1 MVVSEVALGK
11 GRVARGERRGRK
23 MVLASFAFALSPLAW
38 AQIVSDPSAA
48 GGLRPQVV
56 ATASGVTQVN
66 IQTPSAAGVSRNVYR
81 QFDVAS
87 QGAILNNSRSNV
99 QTQIGGWVQGNSNLA
114 SGTARI
120 ILNEVNSA
128 SPSQLSGYVE
138 VAGKSA
144 EVIIA
149 NPAGISVNGGGFINA
164 SGVTLTTGTPQL
176 SGGSLDSYRVQ
187 GGTITIEGA
196 GLDANNADFANIMA
210 RAVQTN
216 AGIWAKDLR
225 VTTGANTINAA
236 NTSATVIAG
245 TGATPTVALDVS
257 TLGGMYANKITL
269 VGTEAGLGV
278 NNAGSIVAR
287 GGDLVLQSNGVL
299 TNRGLIDAGNTAGSA
314 QTRITATRVNNIGAG
329 AIFGDKLAIEADTL
343 NNQAEIVNGTVY
355 GATIGARTS
364 LNLGVQTLN
373 NTDMGLDTPGNPS
386 LGTSGITS
394 VNIVSLGD
402 ILIGGSLN
410 DAGQA
415 RGTAESVNNTSAT
428 IQAVGNMVID
438 ATEVN
443 NTDAHFASTTQT
455 TTSAVSET
463 IGSAA
468 AGYYVNVNQQTVS
481 SPVVTAALP
490 GVLSAGGDLTIRA
503 DTVNNPNSRMLA
515 GGTVTI
521 PEAAVVTNAGVTGTR
536 TTTKTGTAYSLSHD
550 RSCQILVEKGGCVA
564 WGPWYDVWTASSYTS
579 AVPETITVGAG
590 TQSNGASTTAPGMPG
605 ATVSNSSLY
614 QISTNP
620 VANYVVVTNPA
631 FTNYKTWMG
640 SDYMLRSVALDP
652 SVTQKRLGDG
662 FYEQRLL
669 NEQIAQLTGR
679 RFLADYTSDDAQYR
693 ALMDAGVTYANA
705 LKLRPGIALTAAQV
719 ARLTSDIVWL
729 QQEEVTLPDG
739 SKVLALVPQVYLSP
753 RSGDLSPSGGLIS
766 GASLNIA
773 GGSIT
778 NSGTLL
784 GRKLVQINAD
794 TINNLGGSI
803 RADDVALTATQ
814 DINNTAG
821 TVTAQDQL
829 ILQAGRDINSTS
841 TVATAR
847 TGNARNGISNTV
859 VDRIA
864 GLYVKGDAGTL
875 LASAGRDI
883 NLIASVIQNSGA
895 NSQTT
900 LVAQNDINLTTLQ
913 TRQTNNLEFDAG
925 NYRRATST
933 AEAGS
938 SIEGA
943 GTVSLAAGNDVNAR
957 AANVIAGKIL
967 NVTAANN
974 IILKAGQATN
984 TVDQMASAS
993 GKDLFFSSSIQT
1005 RRQEQSAAAQVSSL
1019 SGQSTLLVANNNL
1032 VSIGAKLEATGVDTG
1047 TLRVEGENNTAL
1059 YEVQNSSQTSVTT
1072 QTTTG
1077 LGVMFNPL
1085 GIDLPLEDKA
1095 VTNARATSTAIG
1107 SKLVSTQK
1115 IEISVGNK
1123 TELRGAEV
1131 EASQIAFV
1139 KTDPSKAGELILGG
1153 STNTTQTSHT
1163 EKTETAGVYKE
1174 MKGNGST
1181 VETLNQTQLKG
1192 NVTYDSALTITAQIP
1207 DSKGGLALKSQI
1219 NALAS
1224 QSGGTGLEYLNQ
1236 LAANPNVKWDQIALA
1251 NETWSY
1257 DQAGLTP
1264 AGAALLSIAVAA
1276 YTGGIGSGMLG
1287 GTAVTT
1293 TTAATLAGSTT
1304 FATAVNAGFTALA
1317 SQAAVAMVNNKGDI
1331 GKTLEQMGSEQSIK
1345 NLLTTMVTAGALDKL
1360 NSTMGWQ
1367 SVTVKSPFIDQF
1379 QRNLGNN
1386 LANNM
1391 LNSAL
1396 AAKPFDENTLANSLQ
1411 TALINTGAAQ
1421 GANAIGDGL
1430 VNKNLNEFTH
1440 KLAHAVLGCAG
1451 AEAAGGDCKS
1461 GAVGAVVGELTAEYG
1476 VKSGMNNTDALALAK
1491 VLAATSGVMTGGGG
1505 DNAAAVNTAAT
1516 AGANAAENNYLT
1528 HAEDLM
1534 RQQADAACKKDPA
1547 SASCAVKAQLDTLD
1561 ARRDAEIKPLID
1573 ACKDSGKAAN
1583 CEAVAKHYAQTNGFG
1598 FASNKYESIGKS
1610 GTPFSENGTLVP
1622 KNEKT
1627 GEEAHYLAPQIKQ
1640 KDGTYKEDPGGMSY
1654 GPFQLSSKT
1663 GGLEDFMKYLAKNN
1677 SEEANDFLSAL
1688 NKAGGLEAAKGGKVA
1703 FMDTFMEL
1711 TQKNPQFVEYQFES
1725 INQGSNMRF
1734 VRKETRVAGLDFDSL
1749 PTESKEA
1756 LFSTSVQHGGGG
1768 ANKALDQ
1775 AFSSKLNDPAED
1787 NFAIKQMQYN
1797 DAVKDGKALITQLD
1811 QLKDQKIKLLESTQ
1825 GANGEALKRIDRQIS
1840 SVNQK
1845 IEAQNAK
1852 VQANDTFIKNTQ
1864 AAMQDAGF
1872 KASADPEEFI
1882 KDIYKWRIKSNPSE
1896 AKTRYIPE
1904 RDMLLRQLKD
1914 RLEQEKAT
1922 KSK

>member
-1 MVVSEVALGK
+1 MNQNLFRLVFNPARGLVMVVSEVAPGK
-11 GRVARGERRGRK
+11 RKVASGERRGRRIA
-23 MVLASFAFALSPLAW
+23 LAGFAFAFAPMTW
-38 AQIVSDPSAA
+38 AQIIADPSAA

-56 ATASGVTQVN
+56 TTASGVTQVN
-66 IQTPSAAGVSRNVYR
+66 IQTPSTAGVSRNVYR
-81 QFDVAS
+81 QFDVGS
-87 QGAILNNSRSNV
+87 QGAILNNSGSNV

-114 SGTARI
+114 AGTARI

-128 SPSQLSGYVE
+128 NPSQLRGYVE

-164 SGVTLTTGTPQL
+164 SGVTLTTGTPQFN
-176 SGGSLDSYRVQ
+176 GGSLDSYRVQ

-225 VTTGANTINAA
+225 VTTGANTVNAA

-257 TLGGMYANKITL
+257 ALGGMYANKITL

-314 QTRITATRVNNIGAG
+314 QTRITATTVNNIGAG
-329 AIFGDKLAIEADTL
+329 AIFGDQLAIEADTL

-386 LGTSGITS
+386 LGTSGTTS

-415 RGTAESVNNTSAT
+415 QGTAASVNNTSAT

-490 GVLSAGGDLTIRA
+490 GVISAGGDLTIRA
-503 DTVNNPNSRMLA
+503 DTVNNANSRILA

-521 PEAAVVTNAGVTGTR
+521 PAAAVVTNGGVIGTR
-536 TTTKTGTAYSLSHD
+536 TTTKTGTAYSRRYD
-550 RSCQILVEKGGCVA
+550 RSCQILFWGNCVA
-564 WGPWYDVWTASSYTS
+564 WGPWYEVWTASGYAS

-590 TQSNGASTTAPGMPG
+590 TQSNGASTTAPGVPG

-614 QISTNP
+614 QINTNP

-631 FTNYKTWMG
+631 FTNYKTWLG

-679 RFLADYTSDDAQYR
+679 RFLANYTSDDAQYR

-705 LKLRPGIALTAAQV
+705 FNLRPGIALTAAQV

-766 GASLNIA
+766 GASLNIT
-773 GGSIT
+773 GSSIT

-784 GRKLVQINAD
+784 GRKVVQINAD

-841 TVATAR
+841 TVATAS

-883 NLIASVIQNSGA
+883 NLIASQITNSGA

-900 LVAQNDINLTTLQ
+900 LVAQNDITLS
-913 TRQTNNLEFDAG
+913 TLNTGQTNNLEFDAG

-933 AEAGS
+933 EEAGS

-943 GTVSLAAGNDVNAR
+943 G
-957 AANVIAGKIL
+957 
-967 NVTAANN
+967 
-974 IILKAGQATN
+974 
-984 TVDQMASAS
+984 
-993 GKDLFFSSSIQT
+993 
-1005 RRQEQSAAAQVSSL
+1005 
-1019 SGQSTLLVANNNL
+1019 
-1032 VSIGAKLEATGVDTG
+1032 
-1047 TLRVEGENNTAL
+1047 
-1059 YEVQNSSQTSVTT
+1059 
-1072 QTTTG
+1072 
-1077 LGVMFNPL
+1077 
-1085 GIDLPLEDKA
+1085 
-1095 VTNARATSTAIG
+1095 
-1107 SKLVSTQK
+1107 
-1115 IEISVGNK
+1115 
-1123 TELRGAEV
+1123 
-1131 EASQIAFV
+1131 
-1139 KTDPSKAGELILGG
+1139 
-1153 STNTTQTSHT
+1153 
-1163 EKTETAGVYKE
+1163 
-1174 MKGNGST
+1174 
-1181 VETLNQTQLKG
+1181 
-1192 NVTYDSALTITAQIP
+1192 
-1207 DSKGGLALKSQI
+1207 
-1219 NALAS
+1219 
-1224 QSGGTGLEYLNQ
+1224 
-1236 LAANPNVKWDQIALA
+1236 
-1251 NETWSY
+1251 
-1257 DQAGLTP
+1257 
-1264 AGAALLSIAVAA
+1264 
-1276 YTGGIGSGMLG
+1276 
-1287 GTAVTT
+1287 
-1293 TTAATLAGSTT
+1293 
-1304 FATAVNAGFTALA
+1304 
-1317 SQAAVAMVNNKGDI
+1317 
-1331 GKTLEQMGSEQSIK
+1331 
-1345 NLLTTMVTAGALDKL
+1345 
-1360 NSTMGWQ
+1360 
-1367 SVTVKSPFIDQF
+1367 
-1379 QRNLGNN
+1379 
-1386 LANNM
+1386 
-1391 LNSAL
+1391 
-1396 AAKPFDENTLANSLQ
+1396 
-1411 TALINTGAAQ
+1411 
-1421 GANAIGDGL
+1421 
-1430 VNKNLNEFTH
+1430 
-1440 KLAHAVLGCAG
+1440 
-1451 AEAAGGDCKS
+1451 
-1461 GAVGAVVGELTAEYG
+1461 VGAFCHRL
-1476 VKSGMNNTDALALAK
+1476 
-1491 VLAATSGVMTGGGG
+1491 
-1505 DNAAAVNTAAT
+1505 
-1516 AGANAAENNYLT
+1516 
-1528 HAEDLM
+1528 LM
-1534 RQQADAACKKDPA
+1534 RRAQRSRFFGSHRTGCQRH
-1547 SASCAVKAQLDTLD
+1547 SC
-1561 ARRDAEIKPLID
+1561 
-1573 ACKDSGKAAN
+1573 
-1583 CEAVAKHYAQTNGFG
+1583 
-1598 FASNKYESIGKS
+1598 
-1610 GTPFSENGTLVP
+1610 
-1622 KNEKT
+1622 
-1627 GEEAHYLAPQIKQ
+1627 
-1640 KDGTYKEDPGGMSY
+1640 
-1654 GPFQLSSKT
+1654 
-1663 GGLEDFMKYLAKNN
+1663 
-1677 SEEANDFLSAL
+1677 
-1688 NKAGGLEAAKGGKVA
+1688 
-1703 FMDTFMEL
+1703 
-1711 TQKNPQFVEYQFES
+1711 
-1725 INQGSNMRF
+1725 
-1734 VRKETRVAGLDFDSL
+1734 
-1749 PTESKEA
+1749 
-1756 LFSTSVQHGGGG
+1756 
-1768 ANKALDQ
+1768 
-1775 AFSSKLNDPAED
+1775 
-1787 NFAIKQMQYN
+1787 
-1797 DAVKDGKALITQLD
+1797 
-1811 QLKDQKIKLLESTQ
+1811 
-1825 GANGEALKRIDRQIS
+1825 
-1840 SVNQK
+1840 
-1845 IEAQNAK
+1845 
-1852 VQANDTFIKNTQ
+1852 
-1864 AAMQDAGF
+1864 
-1872 KASADPEEFI
+1872 
-1882 KDIYKWRIKSNPSE
+1882 
-1896 AKTRYIPE
+1896 
-1904 RDMLLRQLKD
+1904 
-1914 RLEQEKAT
+1914 
-1922 KSK
+1922 